1 MIDIDKDFLIEN
13 AVKVAYFIVFMMG
26 LFLIYQNTLESSVA
40 KIKARK
46 RLKERKRR
54 LKEAS
59 NLEKH
64 INQVSETAFGISGR
78 MVINITF
85 VLFTANMLVVG
96 NVVGLVQGIVMATI
110 ISSTPY
116 LLLRIRFE
124 SIRRKGSF
132 EGEVVVSNFLNHYR
146 IANFNVYE
154 ALEKLLYES
163 ENIRQNNPLLFKML
177 MELRNTGSPAEIK
190 KATNA
195 YAQVVNTN
203 WSRMFA
209 YNIQLAAEKGINV
222 SVAIEDILFQLRDAR
237 TMLEERKRLNSEAM
251 RIVVYMIPLLYV
263 FTIVMSVNFIGLSAT
278 EYIKNQ
284 FVTQEGL
291 FFLLLSVAMFLF
303 NIILMETVSRQKFD
317 Y

>member
-1 MIDIDKDFLIEN
+1 MIDINKELWIEN
-13 AVKVAYFIVFMMG
+13 GVKVTYIITFMYG
-26 LFLIYQNTLESSVA
+26 LFLIYQNTLEDSIA
-40 KIKARK
+40 RIKVRR
-46 RLKERKRR
+46 RLKERKRQ
-54 LKEAS
+54 LEDISK
-59 NLEKH
+59 LEKH
-64 INQVSETAFGISGR
+64 VDQVAQTALGIRGKTVLSISTVLFVANILAVGR
-78 MVINITF
+78 M
-85 VLFTANMLVVG
+85 L
-96 NVVGLVQGIVMATI
+96 GLGQGLIMSFI
-110 ISSTPY
+110 ISVTPY

-124 SIRRKGSF
+124 GIRRKGSF
-132 EGEVVVSNFLNHYR
+132 EGEAVISNFLNHYR
-146 IANFNVYE
+146 ICNFNVYE

-177 MELRNTGSPAEIK
+177 MELRNTGSPREIR

-263 FTIVMSVNFIGLSAT
+263 FTVVMSVNFIGLTAR

-284 FVTQEGL
+284 FVTEEGL
-291 FFLLLSVAMFLF
+291 FFLVLSVVMFLL
-303 NIILMETVSRQKFD
+303 NIIFMETVSRQKFD